1 MFELNDLF
9 VLKNNRDGGVYSI
22 YKSEYN
28 TGTGVVLYSL
38 RNIKNFY
45 DVIYRL
51 SEDTLKELYE
61 KI

>member
-1 MFELNDLF
+1 MFELTDLF
-9 VLKNNRDGGVYSI
+9 VLKNNRDNGVYSI
-22 YKSEYN
+22 YKSEYH
-28 TGTGVVLYSL
+28 TGTGVILYSL
-38 RNIKNFY
+38 RNIRKSY